1 MISLNLNS
9 LRTYPGQG
17 FSLHTDTTLRLDLP
31 VDEMPSPGL
40 ILSGRISRYI
50 VPLHSYRRV
59 LLTSPN
65 SVRFPNL
72 GEGFFNITSELPL
85 DCESLI
91 NDVVAKSGDEG
102 VRSNVHCTSA
112 DSADSAGSGD
122 GGMDVGWRAGLS
134 VIIVAAITLLS
145 ILGVWVYKRHKN
157 IVQAKALVEEHQL
170 GSTVSRP
177 TARVPA
183 PEPAEDIAPP
193 PYTVPPP
200 YSPRVEER

>member
-1 MISLNLNS
+1 M
-9 LRTYPGQG
+9 
-17 FSLHTDTTLRLDLP
+17 
-31 VDEMPSPGL
+31 

-50 VPLHSYRRV
+50 VPLHAYRRV
-59 LLTSPN
+59 LLTLPN
-65 SVRFPNL
+65 SVRLPNL
-72 GEGFFNITSELPL
+72 GDGFFNITSELPV

-91 NDVVAKSGDEG
+91 DEVVARSRNEA

-112 DSADSAGSGD
+112 DGNDSAGSGD

-134 VIIVAAITLLS
+134 VIIVAAIALLS
-145 ILGVWVYKRHKN
+145 VLGRWVYKRHKK
-157 IVQAKALVEEHQL
+157 IVQAKALAEEHEL

-177 TARVPA
+177 PARVPA
-183 PEPAEDIAPP
+183 PDAAENIAPP